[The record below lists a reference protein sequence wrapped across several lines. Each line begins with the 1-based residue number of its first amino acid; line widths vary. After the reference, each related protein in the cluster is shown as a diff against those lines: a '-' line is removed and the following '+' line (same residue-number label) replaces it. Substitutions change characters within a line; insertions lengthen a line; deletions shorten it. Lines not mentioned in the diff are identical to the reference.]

1 MLSARH
7 ATATVIHVDEFEL
20 HAGPD
25 AGLEDQ
31 LVDHLV
37 AYNKSRSAVVRER
50 FEPANLKSEPV
61 QVFALGP
68 DGVMLGGCAG
78 RVERSWHWLTI
89 DTMWV
94 DEAKRGLGLGSAL
107 LRSIED
113 EGRRR
118 GCRWSDVT
126 TFDFQ
131 APGFYRNAGYVQYGV
146 KHDYPPGHTNY
157 FFRKDL

>member
-1 MLSARH
+1 MDA
-7 ATATVIHVDEFEL
+7 AEFEL
-20 HAGPD
+20 RSGVDPE
-25 AGLEDQ
+25 LEED
-31 LVDHLV
+31 LVDRLV
-37 AYNKSRSAVVRER
+37 EYNKERSAVVRER

-68 DGVMLGGCAG
+68 DGSLLGGCAG

-94 DEAKRGLGLGSAL
+94 DANARGQGIGTAL
-107 LRSIED
+107 LEAIEAEARS
-113 EGRRR
+113 R

-131 APGFYRNAGYVQYGV
+131 APDFYRKAGYEQYGV
-146 KHDYPPGHTNY
+146 KRDYPPGHTNY
-157 FFRKDL
+157 FLRKNL